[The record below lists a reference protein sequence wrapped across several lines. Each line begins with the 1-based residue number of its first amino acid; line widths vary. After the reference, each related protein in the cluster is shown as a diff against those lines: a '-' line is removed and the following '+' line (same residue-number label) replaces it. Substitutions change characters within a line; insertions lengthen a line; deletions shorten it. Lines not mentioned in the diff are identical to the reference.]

1 VVSAGSSDTV
11 SISIGTHRRKVIE
24 NFTEP
29 CARLIDWSSNRE
41 LTCALKEGPLSRMNT
56 IAILVIALVPTVGA
70 AALYRVDSG
79 EGGCTS
85 RADTARMA
93 SD

>member
-1 VVSAGSSDTV
+1 M
-11 SISIGTHRRKVIE
+11 
-24 NFTEP
+24 
-29 CARLIDWSSNRE
+29 
-41 LTCALKEGPLSRMNT
+41 SRMNT

-79 EGGCTS
+79 QGGRAS
-85 RADTARMA
+85 QADTARKA